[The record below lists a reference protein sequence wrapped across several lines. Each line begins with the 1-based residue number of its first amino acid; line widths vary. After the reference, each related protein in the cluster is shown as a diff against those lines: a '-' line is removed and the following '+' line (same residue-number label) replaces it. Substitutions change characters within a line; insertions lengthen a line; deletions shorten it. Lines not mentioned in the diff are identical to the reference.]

1 VAALTRVSARDRDKW
16 NARYREGA
24 YQDRQHPS
32 PLVERWASGLPAPG
46 ARALDVACG
55 AGRNALW
62 LAAAGFCVDA
72 VDIAD
77 AGLAQVRRLA
87 SERRL
92 AVACHCLDLD
102 EGLPAA
108 LDGYDLIIV
117 IRYLNR
123 ALLPSLCERLRPG
136 GLLVCEVHLVTDA
149 DVIGPGGDAFR
160 AAPGELAGLL
170 AQLQVLESQE
180 TVTQDPD
187 GRPVALARLV
197 GRRPLPA

>member
-1 VAALTRVSARDRDKW
+1 MSARDRDKW

-24 YQDRQHPS
+24 YRDRQHPS
-32 PLVERWASGLPAPG
+32 PLVARWASGLPA
-46 ARALDVACG
+46 ADASALDVACG

-62 LAAAGFCVDA
+62 LAAAGFRVDA

-77 AGLAQVRRLA
+77 VGLGEVHRLA
-87 SERRL
+87 AASGL
-92 AVACHCLDLD
+92 DVACHCLDLD

-123 ALLPSLCERLRPG
+123 SLLPLLPERLRPG
-136 GLLVCEVHLVTDA
+136 GLLVCEVHLATDV
-149 DVIGPGGDAFR
+149 DVIGPTSQAFR

-170 AQLQVLESQE
+170 TGLQVLASEE
-180 TVTQDPD
+180 TVTEDPD

-197 GRRPLPA
+197 GRRPPSG